1 MLRTFNCG
9 VGMIVV
15 ADAAHDHEAEEA
27 LHASGEAPVRLGEVV
42 AAPEGERVRF
52 SGKLAL

>member
-15 ADAAHDHEAEEA
+15 VDAAHVHDAEEA
-27 LHASGEAPVRLGEVV
+27 LHASGEDPVRLGEVV
-42 AAPEGERVRF
+42 ASTDGERVKF

>member
-15 ADAAHDHEAEEA
+15 AAPEDADVVEAA
-27 LHASGEAPVRLGEVV
+27 LNKAGMPPIRLGAIV
-42 AAPEGERVRF
+42 PQQGSERVTYR
-52 SGKLAL
+52 GALAL